1 MTDPVEPI
9 EHAWEPARLIP
20 VTGIG
25 GALEQEGRATSA
37 LLAVLHIVP
46 SFSKAILRYFRAPAG
61 HVTTFRE
68 VTLEDREGN
77 SQRPDGAI
85 VVTRGK
91 TKWTCLVEVKTAGND
106 LDADQVDRYLALAKQ
121 YKFDALLTISNQ
133 LVSSPEYS
141 PVKVTKKAM
150 GNVTLRHISWLRI
163 LTEAVNEY
171 EHHGV
176 NDPEQ
181 AWILGQLVDYLSHP
195 RTGSGGFEGMGG
207 SWVPIRDAAKLGT
220 LTSSDPGVK
229 EVVQDWQQ
237 FTEFL
242 CLGLRQTLG
251 SNVLPVYPRNSS
263 ASDRLTDAIQL
274 LGRHQRLESTVNVP
288 DAVGPIK
295 VVADLESRLVTT
307 SVRVVAPKDGY
318 AKTRINWLLR
328 QLKDAPDDL
337 RITVSFPRVR
347 TKTSLLLS
355 DARADAAALLLGSD
369 RKKPPVSFDIALV
382 RAMGRKRGKTRGSFV
397 AVTRDQ
403 VTDFYRYAVQN
414 VQVWAPKAPKLPK
427 PPVEVEPIAEDAA
440 EARTTVGLP
449 GHPNVTTDDDRAF
462 EPPRFEE

>member
-1 MTDPVEPI
+1 MADLIDPI
-9 EHAWEPARLIP
+9 EQAWEPARLIP

-25 GALEQEGRATSA
+25 GATEQEGRATSA

-61 HVTTFRE
+61 HVTSFRE
-68 VTLEDREGN
+68 VSLEDTDGAN
-77 SQRPDGAI
+77 HRPDGAI

-91 TKWTCLVEVKTAGND
+91 TKWVCLVEVKTAGNN
-106 LDADQVDRYLALAKQ
+106 LEVDQVNRYLALAKQ
-121 YKFDALLTISNQ
+121 HKFDALLTISNQ

-141 PVKVTKKAM
+141 PVKVAKKSL
-150 GNVTLRHISWLRI
+150 GSVTLRHLSWLRI

-176 NDPEQ
+176 DDPEQ
-181 AWILGQLVDYLSHP
+181 AWILGQLIDYLGHGRS
-195 RTGSGGFEGMGG
+195 GAGGFEGMGS
-207 SWVPIRDAAKLGT
+207 SWVTVRDAAKLGT
-220 LTSSDPGVK
+220 LTSRDPGVR

-251 SNVLPVYPRNSS
+251 SNIQPVYPRNSS
-263 ASDRLTDAIQL
+263 ASDRLTEAVQL
-274 LGRHQRLESTVNVP
+274 LGKHQRLEATVKVP
-288 DAVGPIK
+288 DAVGLIN

-307 SVRVVAPKDGY
+307 SVRVAAPKEGY
-318 AKTRINWLLR
+318 PKTRINWLLR

-347 TKTSLLLS
+347 TKTSLLIS
-355 DARADAAALLLGSD
+355 DARAEPAQLLLRGD
-369 RKKPPVSFDIALV
+369 QKKPPISFDIALV
-382 RAMGRKRGKTRGSFV
+382 RGMGRKRGKTRGSFV
-397 AVTRDQ
+397 AATRDQ
-403 VTDFYRYAVQN
+403 VTDFYRDAVQN

-427 PPVEVEPIAEDAA
+427 APEPEPTAVEAPEAHTVADSPRRQPWEIRSTDTSQDA
-440 EARTTVGLP
+440 
-449 GHPNVTTDDDRAF
+449 
-462 EPPRFEE
+462 

>member
-121 YKFDALLTISNQ
+121 YKLDALLTISNQ

-141 PVKVTKKAM
+141 PVEVTKKAM

-307 SVRVVAPKDGY
+307 SVRVVAPKDG
-318 AKTRINWLLR
+318 
-328 QLKDAPDDL
+328 
-337 RITVSFPRVR
+337 
-347 TKTSLLLS
+347 
-355 DARADAAALLLGSD
+355 
-369 RKKPPVSFDIALV
+369 
-382 RAMGRKRGKTRGSFV
+382 
-397 AVTRDQ
+397 
-403 VTDFYRYAVQN
+403 
-414 VQVWAPKAPKLPK
+414 
-427 PPVEVEPIAEDAA
+427 
-440 EARTTVGLP
+440 
-449 GHPNVTTDDDRAF
+449 
-462 EPPRFEE
+462 

>member
-1 MTDPVEPI
+1 MTDPIDPI

-25 GALEQEGRATSA
+25 GAREQEGRATSA

-46 SFSKAILRYFRAPAG
+46 SFARAILRYFRAPAG
-61 HVTTFRE
+61 HITTFRE

-106 LDADQVDRYLALAKQ
+106 LEADQVSRYLALAKQ
-121 YKFDALLTISNQ
+121 YKFDAVLTISNQ

-141 PVKVTKKAM
+141 PVKVTKKTV
-150 GNVTLRHISWLRI
+150 GNVTLRHLSWLRI

-176 NDPEQ
+176 DDPEQ

-195 RTGSGGFEGMGG
+195 RTGSGGFEGMGA
-207 SWVPIRDAAKLGT
+207 SWVPVRDAAKLGT
-220 LTSSDPGVK
+220 LTSRDPGVR

-251 SNVLPVYPRNSS
+251 SNVQPVYPRNSS
-263 ASDRLTDAIQL
+263 ASDRLTDAVQL
-274 LGRHQRLESTVNVP
+274 LGRHQRLEATVKVP

-307 SVRVVAPKDGY
+307 SVRVAAPKDGY
-318 AKTRINWLLR
+318 PKTRINWLLR

-337 RITVSFPRVR
+337 RVTVSFPRLR

-355 DARADAAALLLGSD
+355 DARPDAAALLLGSD
-369 RKKPPVSFDIALV
+369 KKKPPVSFDIALV
-382 RAMGRKRGKTRGSFV
+382 RGMGGKRGKTRGSFV
-397 AVTRDQ
+397 AATRDQ
-403 VTDFYRYAVQN
+403 VTDFYRYAVQS
-414 VQVWAPKAPKLPK
+414 VQVWAPRAPKLPR
-427 PPVEVEPIAEDAA
+427 PAVEP
-440 EARTTVGLP
+440 EAS
-449 GHPNVTTDDDRAF
+449 DDDSAPQAGDALADDATF
-462 EPPRFEE
+462 ATSDHPASGSP